1 MPEAMIIRLIVT
13 AVVLVIIVVILIRFR
28 NGHSPEA
35 DPSDSLDIMKRRYE
49 EGEITKEDYEEA
61 KRRRGKK

>member
-28 NGHSPEA
+28 NGNSTEA
-35 DPSDSLDIMKRRYE
+35 GPSDSLDIMKRCYE